1 MRPRDVKISV
11 NFNWLLLAI
20 AVLAVLKLTGVIAIS
35 WLWVFLW
42 PVIGFVALVILGLLI
57 MFLFLLLASRR

>member
-1 MRPRDVKISV
+1 MSKNVTITV

-20 AVLAVLKLTGVIAIS
+20 AVMVVLKLTGLIALS

-42 PVIGFVALVILGLLI
+42 PVIGFVVLAGLAMLI
-57 MFLFLLLASRR
+57 FLLLLDRWR

>member
-1 MRPRDVKISV
+1 MRHDVKITV

-20 AVLAVLKLTGVIAIS
+20 AVMVVLKLTGVIAIS

-42 PVIGFVALVILGLLI
+42 PIIGFVALSVLALLI
-57 MFLFLLLASRR
+57 FLFVLDRRT

>member
-1 MRPRDVKISV
+1 MKRDITITV

-20 AVLAVLKLTGVIAIS
+20 AAMVVLKLTGVIALS

-42 PVIGFVALVILGLLI
+42 PIIGFVVIGAVFFLV
-57 MFLFLLLASRR
+57 LFLIFS